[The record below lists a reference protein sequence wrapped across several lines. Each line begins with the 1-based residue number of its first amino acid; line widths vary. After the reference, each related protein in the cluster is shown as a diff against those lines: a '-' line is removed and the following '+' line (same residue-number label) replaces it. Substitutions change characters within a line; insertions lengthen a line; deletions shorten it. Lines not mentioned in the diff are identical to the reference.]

1 MHLIYVSEGRP
12 DSYLV
17 KALREA
23 GHVVETPR
31 DPADGVALAADG
43 GYEAVII
50 DGLSSAMDA
59 VAQFAEVAS
68 SALVVVIVAAGQ
80 TGQQA
85 GLLGAGA
92 DACFV
97 RPVPFIELEERLK
110 ALGRLVARA
119 RAASDPATVEMA
131 PAIQAVRLNGQ
142 EIVLSRRE
150 FRVMS
155 VLAAHAGEV
164 VPFDHLQQQAWGET
178 AEPRLDLLKACLSRL
193 RRKLDAA
200 GAGAALK
207 LVSGHGYLLQPPAPA
222 DAAPPNM

>member
-31 DPADGVALAADG
+31 DPADGVALVADG

-50 DGLSSAMDA
+50 DSFASAMNA
-59 VAQFAEVAS
+59 VAQYSAVAG
-68 SALVVVIVAAGQ
+68 SALVVVIAAAGEK
-80 TGQQA
+80 GQLA
-85 GLLGAGA
+85 GLLEAGA

-119 RAASDPATVEMA
+119 QAASGAAVVEMA

-164 VPFDHLQQQAWGET
+164 VPFDHLQQQAWGEA
-178 AEPRLDLLKACLSRL
+178 AEPRMDLLKACLSRL

-200 GAGAALK
+200 GAGETLK
-207 LVSGHGYLLQPPAPA
+207 LVSGHGYRLSPA
-222 DAAPPNM
+222 DAAPANM